1 MPLALYPGTFDPITD
16 GHLDVLRRALTVF
29 GEVEVTVAVNAD
41 KRTLFTADERVAL
54 VRACVDADGLK
65 GVTVTSFEGLI
76 ADYARTR
83 GARILVRGMR
93 QVSDFDYEFRM
104 AFANR
109 RLEPNLETVF
119 MMTSEAHAFVSATIV
134 RDVHRWGGD
143 VSLFVPPAVVE
154 ALRAKRGGD

>member
-54 VRACVDADGLK
+54 VRACADADGLK

>member
-76 ADYARTR
+76 ADYARAR